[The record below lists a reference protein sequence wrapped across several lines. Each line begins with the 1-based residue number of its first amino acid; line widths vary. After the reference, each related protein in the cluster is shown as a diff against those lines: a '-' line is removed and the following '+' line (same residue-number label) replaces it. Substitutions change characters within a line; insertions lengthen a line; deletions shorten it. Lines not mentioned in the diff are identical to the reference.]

1 MAQEKDPTLDPS
13 TPSGNY
19 SYMLNSW
26 NKIQTVLDGTEA
38 MRMAGNRY
46 LPMHQNESSI
56 NYEERKSRATL
67 LNLTALTLD
76 QWVGKPFADP
86 VNVGEDVP
94 DELQEWLKD
103 IDLQR
108 NDVSTFSREWL
119 REGLAKSFSH
129 VLVDAPADVGERIT
143 LADDVGARPFW
154 NFIRPENLFAAESR
168 MVDGQEVLVH
178 ARIFEQ
184 ETVRE
189 GFAEVTIDRIRAFDR
204 VLPGA
209 SALSLP
215 GIEQAFDLNELAK
228 MDDPVAAAMP
238 FESGVWVTVFRK
250 EEKEQG
256 EVEWVV
262 EQPPQRLDERMDEIP
277 IVSFYASRKDL
288 LKGKSPIEDLVD
300 LNINWW
306 QSNSDQ
312 NIVLTM
318 ARFPLLALSGGD
330 EDECIVE
337 VGPKKMLFT
346 PDPQGKFYYVE
357 HSGAAINSGQK
368 HLDKLEEQM
377 AHYGAEFL
385 KRRPGNTTATERAL
399 DSAEATSPLQDA
411 AMRFNEALN
420 QALRLTGK
428 WVGIEETGRIEV
440 ATDFEEVEKDS
451 AHLDF
456 LDKARG
462 RGDLSKQNY
471 LEEARRRGALR
482 EDFDMEENEQQLE
495 EERTEMG
502 LDGGGEDIDDQ
513 AEE

>member
-1 MAQEKDPTLDPS
+1 MAQEKDPRLDPS
-13 TPSGNY
+13 TQSGNY
-19 SYMLNSW
+19 QCMLNAWS
-26 NKIQTVLDGTEA
+26 KIQTVLDGTEA

-46 LPMHQNESSI
+46 LPTHQNESSI
-56 NYEERKSRATL
+56 NYEERKARATL
-67 LNLTALTLD
+67 LNMAALTLD
-76 QWVGKPFADP
+76 QWVGKPFSDP

-94 DELQEWLKD
+94 DELQEWLED

-108 NDVSTFSREWL
+108 NDVSTFAREWL
-119 REGLAKSFSH
+119 REGLAKCFAH
-129 VLVDAPADVGERIT
+129 VLVDAPADAGERIT
-143 LADDVGARPFW
+143 LADDAGARPFW

-178 ARIFEQ
+178 ARIYEQ
-184 ETVRE
+184 ETVRD
-189 GFAEVTIDRIRAFDR
+189 GFAEMTVDRIRVFDR

-209 SALSLP
+209 SALELP
-215 GIEQAFDLNELAK
+215 GIEEVVDLKELYK
-228 MDDPVAAAMP
+228 SDDVVAATQP
-238 FESGVWVTVFRK
+238 FMGGVWVTVFRK
-250 EEKEQG
+250 VKKEQG
-256 EVEWVV
+256 EVEWIVD
-262 EQPPQRLDERMDEIP
+262 EPPRRLDDRMDEIP
-277 IVSFYASRKDL
+277 IVSFYANRKDL
-288 LKGKSPIEDLVD
+288 LKGKSPLEDLVD

-318 ARFPLLALSGGD
+318 ARFPLLALSGGN
-330 EDECIVE
+330 EEETVVE
-337 VGPKKMLFT
+337 IGPKKMLFT

-357 HSGAAINSGQK
+357 HSGAAIESGQK

-411 AMRFNEALN
+411 AMRFNESLN
-420 QALRLTGK
+420 HALRLTGK
-428 WVGIEETGRIEV
+428 WMGIEDAGTIEV
-440 ATDFEEVEKDS
+440 ATDFEQVEKD
-451 AHLDF
+451 ATHLDF

-462 RGDLSKQNY
+462 RGDLSKKNY

-502 LDGGGEDIDDQ
+502 MDGGGEDIDDQ